1 MPDNRGIPI
10 LRQDL
15 AHYGVITAII
25 DATTF
30 EVAGLGGLGDGALTG
45 YGAYVLTKTNKTVTA
60 PHGEIQSITSYVSSS
75 GRMVHGAYT
84 VPVVVGDEVLL
95 LHPNVANS
103 GVNSSLQGLIYYGV
117 VTAVPGANQFTIP
130 SLANLGAGK
139 FNGATRPF
147 TAFVFRDAG
156 GLGAAPQGEMQ
167 PITAY
172 VNGTGTFTTTAYTA
186 AVAVGDEILIVFP
199 ALSSASV
206 AVPVVDNVVG
216 NWQAAETALV
226 TLGADDVRNKFHSLI
241 IDINAL
247 IGNIT
252 IRIYT
257 QVNGVERRVYPI
269 PAAMTFSVAGDA
281 PAIPVLNATW
291 PHHEAMRVTVQSDN
305 AADNGAA
312 VGYDA
317 LVEAM

>member
-1 MPDNRGIPI
+1 MAESRGIPI

-30 EVAGLGGLGDGALTG
+30 EVAGLIGLGDGALTG
-45 YGAYVLTKTNKTVTA
+45 YGAYVLTKANKTVTA
-60 PHGEIQSITSYVSSS
+60 PHGELQPVTSYVSAT
-75 GRMVHGAYT
+75 GRMGHGAYT
-84 VPVVVGDEVLL
+84 VAVAVGDEVLI
-95 LHPNVANS
+95 LHPSIANS
-103 GVNSSLQGLIYYGV
+103 GVNSSIQGLIYYGIV
-117 VTAVPGANQFTIP
+117 DAVPGANQFTIN

-147 TAFVFRDAG
+147 NAFVFRDAA
-156 GLGAAPQGEMQ
+156 GLGAAPQGEIQ

-172 VNGTGTFTTTAYTA
+172 VNATGTFTTAAFTA
-186 AVAVGDEILIVFP
+186 AVGVGDEILIVFP
-199 ALSSASV
+199 ALASASV
-206 AVPVVDNVVG
+206 AVPVVGNVVG
-216 NWQAAETALV
+216 NWRAAETDLV
-226 TLGADDVRNKFHSLI
+226 TLGANDVRSKYHSLI

-247 IGNIT
+247 AGNIT

-269 PAAMTFSVAGDA
+269 PAALTFSVAGDA